1 MAGNEFYIGRNHVV
15 GVSYHGEG
23 KPLHYVRLARKGA
36 AVTLITHGTVAHAAD
51 LKRQLGTR
59 IPLALVISNEQVL
72 SRVVPVTDEI
82 GSAVSSAFPGAKH
95 EDLIMSARSYGRT
108 MGLSITRS
116 AAMENE
122 LDAFRTIGFRI
133 TELQCG
139 PWSLLA
145 LADLT
150 ARDEKAWSCG
160 GHRFHFDSGDLK
172 QIEQTE
178 AVADSIAIGTDE
190 LPESHALAWAAAW
203 ECLAPDGARLPSNLQ
218 LTAHDN
224 REEGMRV
231 RYETGLIVAGL
242 VLILLLAGNLAMR
255 YKLEKS
261 ESATLALGV
270 NMNEL
275 REELSRLE
283 SSIQLHERMIGNADG
298 SPRSMA
304 AFLALALDSVPAG
317 ILLDRF
323 QLAPLASAIRASEPI
338 STAAGLTKVQGICH
352 DTRALNAW
360 ITRLRSLPSVTD
372 VRLIKF
378 NSEAGAFEIEIHA

>member
-1 MAGNEFYIGRNHVV
+1 MAGNAFYIGRNHVV

-36 AVTLITHGTVAHAAD
+36 AVTLITHGTVAHATE

-95 EDLIMSARSYGRT
+95 EDLIMSARSFGRT

-116 AAMENE
+116 AGMENE

-133 TELQCG
+133 TALQCG
-139 PWSLLA
+139 PWSLLV
-145 LADLT
+145 LADLA

-172 QIEQTE
+172 QIEPTE
-178 AVADSIAIGTDE
+178 GVAGSIAIGTDE

-203 ECLAPDGARLPSNLQ
+203 EFLAPDSARLPSNLQ
-218 LTAHDN
+218 LNAHDN

-242 VLILLLAGNLAMR
+242 VLIMLLAGNLAMR
-255 YKLEKS
+255 YQLEKS

-275 REELSRLE
+275 RDELSRLE
-283 SSIQLHERMIGNADG
+283 ASIQLHERMVGHADG
-298 SPRSMA
+298 THRSMA

>member
-95 EDLIMSARSYGRT
+95 EDLIMSARSFGRT

-116 AAMENE
+116 AGMENE

-133 TELQCG
+133 TALQCG

-145 LADLT
+145 LADLA

-160 GHRFHFDSGDLK
+160 
-172 QIEQTE
+172 E
-178 AVADSIAIGTDE
+178 IG
-190 LPESHALAWAAAW
+190 
-203 ECLAPDGARLPSNLQ
+203 R
-218 LTAHDN
+218 AH
-224 REEGMRV
+224 V
-231 RYETGLIVAGL
+231 
-242 VLILLLAGNLAMR
+242 
-255 YKLEKS
+255 
-261 ESATLALGV
+261 
-270 NMNEL
+270 
-275 REELSRLE
+275 
-283 SSIQLHERMIGNADG
+283 
-298 SPRSMA
+298 
-304 AFLALALDSVPAG
+304 
-317 ILLDRF
+317 
-323 QLAPLASAIRASEPI
+323 
-338 STAAGLTKVQGICH
+338 
-352 DTRALNAW
+352 
-360 ITRLRSLPSVTD
+360 
-372 VRLIKF
+372 
-378 NSEAGAFEIEIHA
+378 